1 MSLFKGIKTKIALS
15 RLQEEQLYEFISD
28 ELEVGNVRKGLMTKA
43 LAQADGDPLKTQAEY
58 IKLRLQSLIDEN
70 TLMEAIQSIIQKNA
84 SQEKPPQRNITD
96 DKPPP
101 PETKKDKIDLG
112 INMDDDNRYAMDDV
126 KEADWLK
133 EFKSKQ
139 SD

>member
-1 MSLFKGIKTKIALS
+1 
-15 RLQEEQLYEFISD
+15 
-28 ELEVGNVRKGLMTKA
+28 
-43 LAQADGDPLKTQAEY
+43 
-58 IKLRLQSLIDEN
+58 
-70 TLMEAIQSIIQKNA
+70 MEAIQSIIQKNA

-101 PETKKDKIDLG
+101 PKTKKEKIDLG
-112 INMDDDNRYAMDDV
+112 INMDDDNRYTMDDV

-133 EFKSKQ
+133 EFRSKQ

>member
-1 MSLFKGIKTKIALS
+1 MSLFRGIKSKIALS

-28 ELEVGNVRKGLMTKA
+28 ELEAGSVRKGLMTKA
-43 LAQADGDPLKTQAEY
+43 VAQADGDPLRTQAEY

-70 TLMEAIQSIIQKNA
+70 TLMEAIQSIA
-84 SQEKPPQRNITD
+84 SKQVPPQMPRHTNIPSGQSKST
-96 DKPPP
+96 
-101 PETKKDKIDLG
+101 ETKKEKIDLG
-112 INMDDDNRYAMDDV
+112 IDMEDDNRYAMDDV

-133 EFKSKQ
+133 EFRSKQ

>member
-1 MSLFKGIKTKIALS
+1 MSLFRGIKSKIALS

-28 ELEVGNVRKGLMTKA
+28 ELEAGNVRKGLMTKA
-43 LAQADGDPLKTQAEY
+43 LAQADGDPLRTQAEY

-70 TLMEAIQSIIQKNA
+70 TLMEAIQSIA
-84 SQEKPPQRNITD
+84 SKHVPPQKPHQTNISSD
-96 DKPPP
+96 QSKSAEP
-101 PETKKDKIDLG
+101 KKEKIVLG
-112 INMDDDNRYAMDDV
+112 IDMEDDNRYSMDEL
-126 KEADWLK
+126 KKADWLK

>member
-1 MSLFKGIKTKIALS
+1 MSLFRGIKSKIALS

-28 ELEVGNVRKGLMTKA
+28 ELEAGSVRKGLMTKA
-43 LAQADGDPLKTQAEY
+43 VAQADGDPLRTQAEY

-70 TLMEAIQSIIQKNA
+70 TLMEAIQSIA
-84 SQEKPPQRNITD
+84 SKQVPPQMPRHANIPSGQS
-96 DKPPP
+96 KSA
-101 PETKKDKIDLG
+101 ETKKEKIDLG
-112 INMDDDNRYAMDDV
+112 IDMEDDNRYAMDDV

-133 EFKSKQ
+133 EFRSKQ

>member
-28 ELEVGNVRKGLMTKA
+28 ELEVGNVRKGFMTKA

-101 PETKKDKIDLG
+101 PETKKEKIDLG

>member
-1 MSLFKGIKTKIALS
+1 MSLFRGIKSKIALS

-28 ELEVGNVRKGLMTKA
+28 ELEAGNVRKGLMTKA
-43 LAQADGDPLKTQAEY
+43 VARVDGDPLRTEAEY
-58 IKLRLQSLIDEN
+58 IKLRLQSLLDEN
-70 TLMEAIQSIIQKNA
+70 TLMEAIEFIASKNIS
-84 SQEKPPQRNITD
+84 SQMPRQRNIPSSQSNTAE
-96 DKPPP
+96 P
-101 PETKKDKIDLG
+101 KKKKIDLG
-112 INMDDDNRYAMDDV
+112 IDMEDDNRYEMADV